1 MLCLGPKKSLTSPRL
16 ELTAQGVAFRCS
28 KLSVKTTRL
37 SRRPGKEV
45 VYCCNVTLL
54 SVLLASPFLC
64 INGGGGDSR
73 SKHSTFC
80 ALRKIL
86 FYKGGPS
93 LPVHVVTTD
102 CGESE
107 NDFFLAISVFQS
119 ACFARPGRR
128 RSSCSAMTAH
138 SYGKNKR
145 IITCF
150 VTGSLTVGNFFK
162 IYDQYMFLSR

>member
-64 INGGGGDSR
+64 INGGGVIADQ
-73 SKHSTFC
+73 STVRALHCRKFC
-80 ALRKIL
+80 FTGVGPPSPYMSWQQIVAKAKTIFFLPFRCFRAHVLQGLEGGVRRALRW
-86 FYKGGPS
+86 
-93 LPVHVVTTD
+93 
-102 CGESE
+102 
-107 NDFFLAISVFQS
+107 Q
-119 ACFARPGRR
+119 
-128 RSSCSAMTAH
+128 
-138 SYGKNKR
+138 
-145 IITCF
+145 
-150 VTGSLTVGNFFK
+150 LTHMV
-162 IYDQYMFLSR
+162 RTRE